1 MQGNNENFQKMQ
13 KKNRQFDDG
22 MKKQSNT
29 KKFKKQKSYQ

>member
-22 MKKQSNT
+22 LKKQGNT
-29 KKFKKQKSYQ
+29 KKFKKQKSHQ